1 MTQEEPKVE
10 IVETAPVDFSQNTDL
25 SYLAMSNRLQYL
37 SDRMSEGWHT
47 DDDNKKLI
55 IEHTIQ
61 QVSGMYD
68 YMTDNQKQFFSDA
81 VESMEEQKPITI
93 KIESE

>member
-1 MTQEEPKVE
+1 
-10 IVETAPVDFSQNTDL
+10 
-25 SYLAMSNRLQYL
+25 MSNRLKYL

-47 DDDNKKLI
+47 DEDNKKLI

-68 YMTDNQKQFFSDA
+68 YMTDNQKEFFSDA
-81 VESMEEQKPITI
+81 IESIEEQKPITK